1 MGTLEVRDNILLSYR
16 FFERPIVTLPIV
28 DSVDRELPESREVV
42 GAIEPIRQ
50 HLLDVTY
57 GELVAWLKE
66 HGDPYT
72 VSIVDADGRVG
83 IDFGVYGVPET
94 FLIDQNG
101 VIRFKHIGPLTPK
114 VLKEFLLPKVKEL
127 LG

>member
-1 MGTLEVRDNILLSYR
+1 M
-16 FFERPIVTLPIV
+16 
-28 DSVDRELPESREVV
+28 
-42 GAIEPIRQ
+42 
-50 HLLDVTY
+50 
-57 GELVAWLKE
+57 
-66 HGDPYT
+66 
-72 VSIVDADGRVG
+72 
-83 IDFGVYGVPET
+83 YGVPET